1 MDALSA
7 LLSTGVAPARPASG
21 VDPTA
26 ATRPESAD
34 NAEAAKQVESLFAF
48 QLLKAMRKTV
58 PKDGLL
64 SGGKGEDIARTL
76 QDEMLSDAI
85 AKRDAFGLAAQLRK
99 GLDRLQPGPDKGA
112 GDGMQRGAEGA
123 SGPNGTR

>member
-7 LLSTGVAPARPASG
+7 LLSTGVAPARPG
-21 VDPTA
+21 TTDPTA
-26 ATRPESAD
+26 VARPEPAD
-34 NAEAAKQVESLFAF
+34 NAEAAGQVESLFAF

-58 PKDGLL
+58 PEDGLL

-85 AKRDAFGLAAQLRK
+85 AKRDAFGLAAQLQK
-99 GLDRLQPGPDKGA
+99 GLDRLQPGPEH
-112 GDGMQRGAEGA
+112 GAEGA

>member
-7 LLSTGVAPARPASG
+7 LLATGVAPARGEGPAAG
-21 VDPTA
+21 A
-26 ATRPESAD
+26 RPKAAD
-34 NAEAAKQVESLFAF
+34 NAEAAGQVESLFAF

-58 PKDGLL
+58 PEDGLL

-76 QDEMLSDAI
+76 QDEMLADAI
-85 AKRDAFGLAAQLRK
+85 AKRGALGLADQLRA
-99 GLDRLQPGPDKGA
+99 GLDRLQPASGQGS
-112 GDGMQRGAEGA
+112 EGA

>member
-7 LLSTGVAPARPASG
+7 LLASGVAPARGAAPA
-21 VDPTA
+21 A
-26 ATRPESAD
+26 AARPAAAD
-34 NAEAAKQVESLFAF
+34 NAEAAGQIESLFAF

-58 PKDGLL
+58 PEDGLL

-76 QDEMLSDAI
+76 QDEMLANAI
-85 AKRDAFGLAAQLRK
+85 AERGTLGLAAQLEK
-99 GLDRLQPGPDKGA
+99 GLDRLQPAAPQGS
-112 GDGMQRGAEGA
+112 EGG

>member
-7 LLSTGVAPARPASG
+7 LLSTGVAPARPGGGA
-21 VDPTA
+21 DPTA
-26 ATRPESAD
+26 PSAGAPAD
-34 NAEAAKQVESLFAF
+34 NAEAARQVESLFAF

-58 PKDGLL
+58 PEDGLL

-85 AKRDAFGLAAQLRK
+85 AKRDAFGLAAQLQK
-99 GLDRLQPGPDKGA
+99 GLDRLQPGPEHGA
-112 GDGMQRGAEGA
+112 DTGAEGA